1 VRLLLDSH
9 TLIWAV
15 DNPSQLGQ
23 SAVAALQSP
32 TNQLLISAGTIW
44 ELGIKTGIGKLVLS
58 QSYRQWMSQAII
70 DLDLEIL
77 PLSVEYAA
85 VQATL
90 PMHHKDPFD
99 RLLVAQAQIEKI
111 PLVSCDVILDRY
123 GISRLWQ

>member
-15 DNPSQLGQ
+15 DNPPQLGQ
-23 SAVAALQSP
+23 RAIAALQSP

-58 QSYRQWMSQAII
+58 LPYRQWMSQAII
-70 DLDLEIL
+70 DLDLEML
-77 PLSVEYAA
+77 PLNVEYAA
-85 VQATL
+85 AQATL

-99 RLLVAQAQIEKI
+99 RLLVAQAQVEKI
-111 PLVSCDVILDRY
+111 TLVSCDLILDQY
-123 GISRLWQ
+123 GISRLW

>member
-9 TLIWAV
+9 ALIWAV
-15 DNPSQLGQ
+15 DNPSQLSQ
-23 SAVAALQSP
+23 MATAALQAP

-58 QSYRQWMSQAII
+58 LPYKQWMSQVIT
-70 DLDLEIL
+70 DLDVEIL

-85 VQATL
+85 AQATL

-99 RLLVAQAQIEKI
+99 RLLVAQAQIENI

-123 GISRLWQ
+123 GISRLW